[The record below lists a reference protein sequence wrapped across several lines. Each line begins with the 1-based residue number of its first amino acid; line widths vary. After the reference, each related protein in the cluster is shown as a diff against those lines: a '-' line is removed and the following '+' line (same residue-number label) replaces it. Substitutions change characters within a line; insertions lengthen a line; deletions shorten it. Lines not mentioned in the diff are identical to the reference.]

1 MYTTSWITYLFNLF
15 MAYAT
20 YYVTYFIDIFREYP
34 IEVRTAAFITVASLI
49 GIGIIRIWLISIRR
63 ERYLDKKTA
72 RYLITRFGN
81 GINYIISDEAS
92 PNMSRRE
99 VMRAM
104 GIEKEVAEKTA
115 ILKTKREKWI
125 FCLLLTDKS
134 TKGEIKKAHW
144 NNLQMMLTLFGIQE
158 FLEGEVSQGG
168 AEHQVM
174 SLGMLCNFKL
184 HISPW
189 ILNKTLES
197 KNIRKRRLAMYA
209 MVISSSDNEFDY
221 YESDFFDKHCCIYD
235 EIELGYALY
244 RRQKSGMK
252 LPNLAT
258 WALRQAHPE
267 TKCIFVRLMRRFD
280 QKEYCGQLIELYK
293 ESKHKKLIEEISRTW
308 GYLYY
313 KDSEQLMTDAL
324 LMQPD
329 DTKVAIMHALTR
341 LATGK
346 SLETLAESFYIHTN
360 PHVRYEALRCLYNYG
375 PEGRKR
381 FEEIESQAAEVDKKY
396 FVFFHNPITL
406 EKIRLDKE
414 QAYHPSVEMVYN
426 WS

>member
-1 MYTTSWITYLFNLF
+1 

-20 YYVTYFIDIFREYP
+20 YYVTYFIDIFRGYP
-34 IEVRTAAFITVASLI
+34 IEVRTAAFMTTASLL
-49 GIGIIRIWLISIRR
+49 GIGIVRIWLINIRR
-63 ERYLDKKTA
+63 ERYYDKKTA
-72 RYLITRFGN
+72 RLLITRFGK
-81 GINYIISDEAS
+81 GLDYIISDEAS

-99 VMRAM
+99 VMHAM
-104 GIEKEVAEKTA
+104 GIEKEIAEKTA

-125 FCLLLTDKS
+125 FCLLLNDRCT
-134 TKGEIKKAHW
+134 TGMIKKAHW
-144 NNLQMMLTLFGIQE
+144 NNVQMMLTLFNIQE
-158 FLEGEVSQGG
+158 FLEGEVSQGSTG
-168 AEHQVM
+168 HQVM
-174 SLGMLCNFKL
+174 SLGMLCGFKL
-184 HISPW
+184 YISPW
-189 ILNKTLES
+189 VLNKTLES
-197 KNIRKRRLAMYA
+197 RNVRKRRLAMYA
-209 MVISSSDNEFDY
+209 MVMSSSENAFYY
-221 YESDFFDKHCCIYD
+221 YESDFFDKNSCIYD
-235 EIELGYALY
+235 EIELGYALH
-244 RRQKSGMK
+244 RRKRNGLK

-258 WALRQAHPE
+258 WALRQNLPE

-280 QKEYCGQLIELYK
+280 QREYCDQLVDLYK

-313 KDSEQLMTDAL
+313 KDGEELMTDAL

-346 SLETLAESFYIHTN
+346 SLDTLAESFYIHTN

-375 PEGRKR
+375 PEGKKR
-381 FEEIESQAAEVDKKY
+381 FEELESQASELDKKY
-396 FVFFHNPITL
+396 FTFFHNPITL

-414 QAYHPSVEMVYN
+414 QAYHPSVEMLYN

>member
-1 MYTTSWITYLFNLF
+1 

-20 YYVTYFIDIFREYP
+20 YYVTYFIEIFQGYP
-34 IEVRTAAFITVASLI
+34 LEVRTAVFITTASLL
-49 GIGIIRIWLISIRR
+49 GIGIVRIWLTNIRR
-63 ERYLDKKTA
+63 ERYFDKKMTA
-72 RYLITRFGN
+72 RLTSRFGK
-81 GINYIISDEAS
+81 GLDYIISDEAS

-99 VMRAM
+99 VMHAM
-104 GIEKEVAEKTA
+104 GIEKEVAEKTT
-115 ILKTKREKWI
+115 ILKTRHEKWI
-125 FCLLLTDKS
+125 FCRMLNQRCTAGL
-134 TKGEIKKAHW
+134 IKRAHW
-144 NNLQMMLTLFGIQE
+144 NNLQMMITLFNIQE
-158 FLEGEVSQGG
+158 FLEGEVSRGSQ
-168 AEHQVM
+168 EHQVM
-174 SLGMLCNFKL
+174 SLGMLCAFKL

-197 KNIRKRRLAMYA
+197 HNIRKRRLAMYA
-209 MVISSSDNEFDY
+209 MVLSSTDNEFDY

-244 RRQKSGMK
+244 RRQRNGMK

-258 WALRQAHPE
+258 WALRQAHPD

-280 QKEYCGQLIELYK
+280 QRDACHILVNLYK

-308 GYLYY
+308 GYLHYT
-313 KDSEQLMTDAL
+313 DSEQLMTDAL

-341 LATGK
+341 LNTGK
-346 SLETLAESFYIHTN
+346 SLDTLAESFFIHTN
-360 PHVRYEALRCLYNYG
+360 PHVRFEALRCLYNYG
-375 PEGRKR
+375 PEGKKR
-381 FEEIESQAAEVDKKY
+381 FDEIEAQAAEVDKKY

>member
-1 MYTTSWITYLFNLF
+1 

-20 YYVTYFIDIFREYP
+20 YYVTYFIDIFRGYP
-34 IEVRTAAFITVASLI
+34 IEVRTAAFMTTASLL
-49 GIGIIRIWLISIRR
+49 GIGIVRIWLINIRR
-63 ERYLDKKTA
+63 ERYYDKKTA
-72 RYLITRFGN
+72 RLLITRFGK
-81 GINYIISDEAS
+81 GLDYIISDEAS

-99 VMRAM
+99 VMHAM
-104 GIEKEVAEKTA
+104 GIEKEIAEKTA

-125 FCLLLTDKS
+125 FCLLLNDRCT
-134 TKGEIKKAHW
+134 TGMIKKAHW
-144 NNLQMMLTLFGIQE
+144 NNVQMMLTLFNIQE
-158 FLEGEVSQGG
+158 FLEGEVSQGSTG
-168 AEHQVM
+168 HQVM
-174 SLGMLCNFKL
+174 SLGMLCGFKL
-184 HISPW
+184 YISPW
-189 ILNKTLES
+189 VLNKTLES
-197 KNIRKRRLAMYA
+197 RNVRKRRLAMYA
-209 MVISSSDNEFDY
+209 MVMSSSDNDFDY
-221 YESDFFDKHCCIYD
+221 YESDFFDKNSCIYD
-235 EIELGYALY
+235 EIELGYALH
-244 RRQKSGMK
+244 RRKRNGLK

-258 WALRQAHPE
+258 WALRQNLPE

-280 QKEYCGQLIELYK
+280 QREYCDQLVDLYK

-313 KDSEQLMTDAL
+313 TDGEELMTDAL

-346 SLETLAESFYIHTN
+346 SLDTLAESFYIHTN

-375 PEGRKR
+375 PEGKKR
-381 FEEIESQAAEVDKKY
+381 FEELESQASELDKKY
-396 FVFFHNPITL
+396 FTFFHNPITL

-414 QAYHPSVEMVYN
+414 QAYHPSVEMLYN

>member
-1 MYTTSWITYLFNLF
+1 

-20 YYVTYFIDIFREYP
+20 YYVTYFIDIFRGYP
-34 IEVRTAAFITVASLI
+34 IEVRTAAFMTTASLL
-49 GIGIIRIWLISIRR
+49 GIGIVRIWLINIRR
-63 ERYLDKKTA
+63 ERYYDKKTA
-72 RYLITRFGN
+72 RLLITRFGK
-81 GINYIISDEAS
+81 GLDYIISDEAS

-99 VMRAM
+99 VMHAM
-104 GIEKEVAEKTA
+104 GIEKEIAEKTA

-125 FCLLLTDKS
+125 FCLLLNDRCT
-134 TKGEIKKAHW
+134 TGMIKKAHW
-144 NNLQMMLTLFGIQE
+144 NNVQMMLTLFNIQE
-158 FLEGEVSQGG
+158 FLEGEVSQGSTG
-168 AEHQVM
+168 HQVM
-174 SLGMLCNFKL
+174 SLGMLCGFKL
-184 HISPW
+184 YISPW
-189 ILNKTLES
+189 VLNKTLES
-197 KNIRKRRLAMYA
+197 RNVRKRRLAMYA
-209 MVISSSDNEFDY
+209 MVMSSSDNDFDY
-221 YESDFFDKHCCIYD
+221 YESDFFDKNSCIYD
-235 EIELGYALY
+235 EIELGYALH
-244 RRQKSGMK
+244 RRKRNGLK

-258 WALRQAHPE
+258 WALRQNLPE

-280 QKEYCGQLIELYK
+280 QREYCDQLVDLYK

-313 KDSEQLMTDAL
+313 KDGEELMTDAL

-346 SLETLAESFYIHTN
+346 SLDTLAESFYIHTN

-375 PEGRKR
+375 PEGKNR
-381 FEEIESQAAEVDKKY
+381 FEELESQASELDKKY
-396 FVFFHNPITL
+396 FTFFHNPITL

-414 QAYHPSVEMVYN
+414 QAYHPSVEMLYN